1 MIHVSMMRPSLCFEA
16 ENKKASSASGIFSNV
31 KFSRK
36 VSFERV
42 EEVKKITEMK
52 KKYLLKAFVISLVLT
67 IFTNCTGSPEGIVIK
82 DAHLYTPLKGSMMT
96 GGYLS
101 LSNIS
106 DDFVEIKDIDCA
118 PFKAEIHETK
128 TDSTGIM
135 KMEKIESLLL
145 NPDSQ
150 IIFVPGGKHIML
162 QGLSGFKEP
171 ELDCS
176 FILTDQDP
184 IKFKFEVIKRG

>member
-1 MIHVSMMRPSLCFEA
+1 MSNQFNQRSRSAVTLARGIDLEYTSVTAFPLQLTTLTVLRGDAIEKLLCDLAVRTATFHTAFAAIFLGRLASEVPEDTTLVSQLLDVI
-16 ENKKASSASGIFSNV
+16 G
-31 KFSRK
+31 
-36 VSFERV
+36 SF
-42 EEVKKITEMK
+42 MSF
-52 KKYLLKAFVISLVLT
+52 L
-67 IFTNCTGSPEGIVIK
+67 G
-82 DAHLYTPLKGSMMT
+82 
-96 GGYLS
+96 
-101 LSNIS
+101 IS